1 MKRTEA
7 IIITAVFSLLLVVGL
22 VGTLISDKPDFSEWE
37 NRELAE
43 FPEASVDSV
52 LSGKY
57 GQDFEGWL
65 TDRFVARDFWV
76 KLKRVSDSALG
87 IKESNGVVVGNNAL
101 FDIPDKVSDKAVEK
115 NISAINA
122 FQKKTSLPTSII
134 LVPSTATVF
143 YEDAPS
149 LFPSNDEEALV
160 EDIYSR
166 LDNVTAV
173 DTLPVLRTMSLDE
186 AFYKTDHHWTSKGA
200 SAVYSVWRNTENTF
214 ELETVAEDFYGT
226 LTSRSGD
233 ISIKADTVEK
243 ITSGDAFVS
252 CKVFDGVNTTKYPSM
267 YFDSYLGLKDKY
279 SYFLGTNQPMVTLE
293 TANDTG
299 RVLLMLKDSFAHSF
313 VQCASTD
320 FDKVILIDLRY
331 LTSPLDTLLDL
342 NEVTDVLF
350 LYSLEN
356 FTTQDNM
363 MWIK

>member
-7 IIITAVFSLLLVVGL
+7 IIITAVFFLLLVAGL
-22 VGTLISDKPDFSEWE
+22 VGTLVSDKPDFSEWE

-52 LSGKY
+52 LSGEY
-57 GQDFEGWL
+57 GQSFEGWL
-65 TDRFVARDFWV
+65 TDRFVARDLWV
-76 KLKRVSDSALG
+76 KLKRASDSALG
-87 IKESNGVVVGNNAL
+87 IKEANGVAVGNNAL
-101 FDIPDKVSDKAVEK
+101 FDIFDKISEKAVEK

-122 FQKKTSLPTSII
+122 FQKKTDLPASII
-134 LVPSTATVF
+134 LVPSAATVF
-143 YEDAPS
+143 YEDAPT
-149 LFPSNDEEALV
+149 LFPSSGEEKLV

-166 LDNVTAV
+166 LDNVNAV
-173 DTLPVLRTMSLDE
+173 DTLPVLRAMTLDE

-200 SAVYSVWRNTENTF
+200 AAVYSAWRNTENTF

-233 ISIKADTVEK
+233 IFTKADTVEK
-243 ITSGDAFVS
+243 ITSGDAFIS
-252 CKVFDGVNTTKYPSM
+252 CKVFDGVKTTEYPSM

-331 LTSPLDTLLDL
+331 LTSPLDTLVDLD
-342 NEVTDVLF
+342 EVTDTLF